1 MSALIG
7 LLIALATTTPPHSSA
22 KVPVFLQ
29 FSAQD
34 TVGTMYVEKLREAL
48 EASAAYKRVMTATEA
63 QFVIGIVTMD
73 PSEAELGSGAGR
85 STVAAVTLQVE
96 NARGLNYMVYSW
108 VLIANRDKVNTLA
121 ADLFGAIDNEIQELS
136 SHVQ

>member
-7 LLIALATTTPPHSSA
+7 LLVALATTTPPHASV

-34 TVGTMYVEKLREAL
+34 TVGAMYVEKLRETL
-48 EASAAYKRVMTATEA
+48 ETSAAYQRVMTATEA

-73 PSEAELGSGAGR
+73 PSEADLGAGAGR

-96 NARGLNYMVYSW
+96 NAKGLNYMVYSW

-121 ADLFGAIDNEIQELS
+121 TDLFGAIDSEIQELS